1 MKKLLLSAITLVAFS
16 SANAQIT
23 YKGSVNNLVIPPKE
37 FCYNGQIKFVA
48 EEHDYNDYYKF
59 MTLDENFEIEKTFTF
74 NCKGSEYIRTYQRKR
89 EGSAVIENY
98 EDELLYENI
107 SSWEEAKEGDSYGW
121 WYNAVEKDNYELW
134 PEDDFYNYYE
144 YNIFGAKYPRWIYYW
159 NPENKNV
166 YKRYYSYKTLYTG
179 DWYTYDST
187 TYTNYTEP
195 CYFTYYDYDNNGSL
209 SGEGY
214 GAGFYAT
221 QTLFNSDE
229 KYEMLITHTSQS
241 ETIDD
246 EGDFDGDGEI
256 DHRVI
261 ESGEFITGYSII
273 SEDGDVIFSIN
284 SDYQRND
291 MYKYGEVYILKAN
304 GKFYIYDG
312 NIWEI
317 NRETSSIKQVA
328 KLKGMRV
335 SPTIAEQTDNITVE
349 LGEGSN
355 AKEIVVVNG
364 NGQVVKQI
372 PVKNGERQITIN
384 AGSLNRGLNILNARG
399 AKGNNNC
406 KIIVK

>member
-1 MKKLLLSAITLVAFS
+1 MKKLLLSAIALAAFS

-48 EEHDYNDYYKF
+48 EEHDYNHFYKF
-59 MTLDENFEIEKTFTF
+59 MTLDENFEVEKTFTF
-74 NCKGSEYIRTYQRKR
+74 NSKASEYILSYQRKR
-89 EGSAVIENY
+89 EGSAAIENY
-98 EDELLYENI
+98 EDELLYENK
-107 SSWEEAKEGDSYGW
+107 SSWEEAKAAIYDEWG
-121 WYNAVEKDNYELW
+121 AIVVEKDNYVIW
-134 PEDDFYNYYE
+134 PENGYY
-144 YNIFGAKYPRWIYYW
+144 YYSDNIFGTKYPTWIIYW

-166 YKRYYSYKTLYTG
+166 YIRRYSYKTLYTG

-187 TYTNYTEP
+187 TLTDYTGP
-195 CYFTYYDYDNNGSL
+195 CYFTYYDYDNNSSF

-229 KYEMLITHTSQS
+229 KYEMLITHSSQS
-241 ETIDD
+241 ETIYNESDY
-246 EGDFDGDGEI
+246 DGDGEI
-256 DHRVI
+256 DHRKI
-261 ESGEFITGYSII
+261 KSGEIITGYSII
-273 SEDGDVIFSIN
+273 SEDGDVIFSTN
-284 SDYQRND
+284 VSDGRFND
-291 MYKYGEVYILKAN
+291 KNYYTEVFILKAN